1 METITP
7 YTTDVNLDG
16 QPVTTTNHAGAS
28 PKLDRL
34 GATASFVC
42 AIHCMIMPL
51 IVTTLPLLGIGFLA
65 NDWVEW
71 TLVGISAALGIT
83 SLHLGYKVHRSK
95 HALTLL
101 SAGLALIAAGRIGEY
116 HRTHMP
122 NVAMVVAGGLA
133 IATAH
138 LINQKLCSTCRKCSV
153 EKHSQA

>member
-1 METITP
+1 MESTTS
-7 YTTDVNLDG
+7 YRTTDPLETLSEPHETG
-16 QPVTTTNHAGAS
+16 PAA
-28 PKLDRL
+28 PARLDRI

-42 AIHCMIMPL
+42 AVHCMIMPL

-71 TLVGISAALGIT
+71 TLVGISATLGIT
-83 SLHLGYKVHRSK
+83 SLHLGYKVHKSK

-122 NVAMVVAGGLA
+122 NVAMVVLGGLA

-138 LINQKLCSTCRKCSV
+138 LINQKLCHTCRVCN
-153 EKHSQA
+153 HDRHTH